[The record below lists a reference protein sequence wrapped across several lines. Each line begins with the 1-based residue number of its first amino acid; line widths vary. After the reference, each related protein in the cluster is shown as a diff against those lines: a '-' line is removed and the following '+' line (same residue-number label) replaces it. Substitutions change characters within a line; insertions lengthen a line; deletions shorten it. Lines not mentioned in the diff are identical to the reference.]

1 MKKLLAS
8 VLVSSLFIAGCTKDK
23 VSDLKSDLKNDTKI
37 QDISK
42 LPQWV
47 LIPAVKE
54 GVAGVGIASPS
65 KGGLKFQIPLAET
78 DARANIAVAIQSEI
92 SRITKEA
99 LRESNVGDVNDVE
112 QVFSQATKEVVRN
125 LPMSGAKRTDIY
137 QGEDGTLYIRM
148 VLKNDDYSQ
157 YLANS
162 QKIYEQRLKEAD
174 LSRDNLNKAQVAVK
188 ELFDELEKERQN

>member
-8 VLVSSLFIAGCTKDK
+8 VLIMSAMISGCAKEK
-23 VSDLKSDLKNDTKI
+23 VSDLKADSQT

-42 LPQWV
+42 LPEWV
-47 LIPAVKE
+47 LIPEVK
-54 GVAGVGIASPS
+54 GGLAGVGIASPS
-65 KGGLKFQIPLAET
+65 KGGLKFQIPKAET

-112 QVFSQATKEVVRN
+112 QVFSQATKEVVKN

-137 QGEDGTLYIRM
+137 QGSDGTLYIRM

-174 LSRDNLNKAQVAVK
+174 LSRENLDKSQVAVK